1 VNRVLD
7 NFLSCTEV
15 ILITIGGAIVMWNLV
30 EKRFLFHKSHYIE
43 AVSGHEN
50 VTINLLEKVG
60 KKL

>member
-1 VNRVLD
+1 M
-7 NFLSCTEV
+7 
-15 ILITIGGAIVMWNLV
+15 ITIGGAIVMWNLV